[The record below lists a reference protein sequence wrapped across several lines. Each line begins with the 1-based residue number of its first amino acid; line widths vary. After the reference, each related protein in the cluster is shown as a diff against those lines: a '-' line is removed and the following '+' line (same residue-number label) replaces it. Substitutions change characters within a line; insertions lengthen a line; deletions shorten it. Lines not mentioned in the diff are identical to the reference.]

1 MDITVDISP
10 VVLETDRLIL
20 RGWQERDID
29 DFFEYA
35 SVDGVG
41 EMAGWRHHDTM
52 ETTHKILQAFISE
65 KNVFAVVYKENEKV
79 IGSVG
84 LHESWT
90 NGDERFQNLKVKEI
104 GYVLSR
110 EYWGRGLMPEA
121 GRAVMAFCFDRC
133 GLEALTCGHFE
144 TNLQSKRVIEKCGF
158 SFVKKSTYNAKQL
171 QTTFRNLNY
180 IALRSDWTASAM
192 G

>member
-121 GRAVMAFCFDRC
+121 VRAVMAFCFDRC

>member
-52 ETTHKILQAFISE
+52 ETTHKILQAFIFE

-121 GRAVMAFCFDRC
+121 VRAVMAFCFDRC

>member
-79 IGSVG
+79 IGSLG

-121 GRAVMAFCFDRC
+121 VRAVMAFCFDRC

>member
-65 KNVFAVVYKENEKV
+65 KNVFAVVYKETEKV
-79 IGSVG
+79 SGSVG

-121 GRAVMAFCFDRC
+121 VRAVMAFCFDRC